1 MYKKILLGSMI
12 MALIVPIGVMSDF
25 SFAEDDTA
33 TLKKQI
39 EALQKRVEEL
49 EAQTARQDSDD
60 DRDYFPYGR
69 RGNWDPFAEM
79 DRMQAEM
86 NRMFQGAFRN
96 QGPSS
101 GSGVFSNTMSYDY
114 NVDLKE
120 KDNGYE
126 ITFDMKGLDQDKVDI
141 QINTSSIT
149 IKGEHSSQNVE
160 QGPGQNFQVQ
170 SFGSFMQT
178 IPLPT
183 DADTTG
189 IKTEKKGD
197 SLVITMPKKRS

>member
-1 MYKKILLGSMI
+1 MHKKILIASII
-12 MALIVPIGVMSDF
+12 MALIVPIGVMNGP
-25 SFAEDDTA
+25 SFAEDDTE

-49 EAQTARQDSDD
+49 EAQSAQEDAEDV
-60 DRDYFPYGR
+60 RDEFPYGR
-69 RGNWDPFAEM
+69 RRNWDPFAEM

-86 NRMFQGAFRN
+86 NRMFEGAFRN
-96 QGPSS
+96 RGPSA

-120 KDNGYE
+120 KDDGYE

-160 QGPGQNFQVQ
+160 QGPGQNLQVQ

-197 SLVITMPKKRS
+197 SLVITMPKKHS

>member
-1 MYKKILLGSMI
+1 MHKKIFIWSI
-12 MALIVPIGVMSDF
+12 ITALIVPVGVMGDLAL
-25 SFAEDDTA
+25 AEENTE

-49 EAQTARQDSDD
+49 EAQSADRNPGDD
-60 DRDYFPYGR
+60 PEHFPYGR

-79 DRMQAEM
+79 DRMQDEM
-86 NRMFQGAFRN
+86 NRLFEGAFRN
-96 QGPSS
+96 RGPSA
-101 GSGVFSNTMSYDY
+101 GSGVFSNTLSYDY

-149 IKGEHSSQNVE
+149 IKGEHASQNVQ
-160 QGPGQNFQVQ
+160 QGPGQNLQVQ

-197 SLVITMPKKRS
+197 SLVITMPKKHS